1 MALLYA
7 PESIQTRESASD
19 LLDNPL
25 RVVST
30 WIAML
35 ACSCMLHRT
44 STRSSGGIVSLFPA
58 DCPLDAS
65 LVPILA
71 YLLMNGDEGARGQLR
86 REMAAAGEQMG
97 NTALEGRQHLYY
109 FVIGGGNVV
118 AFGDYL
124 RTYLSILKKNP
135 RGLGQYRG
143 GVGLSGGQAW

>member
-1 MALLYA
+1 MQGLL
-7 PESIQTRESASD
+7 RRWD
-19 LLDNPL
+19 
-25 RVVST
+25 V
-30 WIAML
+30 
-35 ACSCMLHRT
+35 LHRK
-44 STRSSGGIVSLFPA
+44 SPNFPA

-65 LVPILA
+65 LVPLLA
-71 YLLMNGDEGARGQLR
+71 YLLMNGDEGARDQLR

-118 AFGDYL
+118 AWGDYL

-143 GVGLSGGQAW
+143 GVGLSGGEAW

>member
-1 MALLYA
+1 MPLSRY
-7 PESIQTRESASD
+7 RRRAS
-19 LLDNPL
+19 LQATC
-25 RVVST
+25 ST
-30 WIAML
+30 
-35 ACSCMLHRT
+35 T
-44 STRSSGGIVSLFPA
+44 PLFPA

-65 LVPILA
+65 LVPLLA
-71 YLLMNGDEGARGQLR
+71 YLLMNGDEGARDQLR

-97 NTALEGRQHLYY
+97 NPALEGRQHLYY

-118 AFGDYL
+118 AWGDYL

>member
-1 MALLYA
+1 MALLYSSD
-7 PESIQTRESASD
+7 SIPAARESPND

-30 WIAML
+30 YE
-35 ACSCMLHRT
+35 
-44 STRSSGGIVSLFPA
+44 
-58 DCPLDAS
+58 DAR
-65 LVPILA
+65 
-71 YLLMNGDEGARGQLR
+71 DQLR

-118 AFGDYL
+118 AWGDYL

-143 GVGLSGGQAW
+143 GVGLSGGEAW